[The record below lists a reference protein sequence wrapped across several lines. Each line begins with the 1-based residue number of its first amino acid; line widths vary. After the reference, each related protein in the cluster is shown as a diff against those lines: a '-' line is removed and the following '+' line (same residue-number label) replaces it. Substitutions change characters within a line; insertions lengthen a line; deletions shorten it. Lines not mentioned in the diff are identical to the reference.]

1 MRYSVQ
7 FPTPKTSYS
16 GVLKLKDVRINF
28 AEDNDTA
35 AHVIES
41 LSTILHC
48 KPDQIGRGGR
58 EGQPITIDVTRTV
71 LECAMWVAGSVA
83 AESAR
88 RREPPTAGAAPEV
101 EAVAP

>member
-1 MRYSVQ
+1 MKYSVQ
-7 FPTPKTSYS
+7 FPTPKTVYS

-28 AEDNDTA
+28 AEDNDA
-35 AHVIES
+35 AALVIES

-71 LECAMWVAGSVA
+71 LECAMWVAANVA
-83 AESAR
+83 AESTR
-88 RREPPTAGAAPEV
+88 RREPPSLGSAPEV
-101 EAVAP
+101 EAAVP